1 MPSVLDESGCRNFRQ
16 MGVEGGDRVGGPG
29 STDRNSS
36 DSVFCVCFQSV
47 TYLTELQRG
56 SNGFI

>member
-1 MPSVLDESGCRNFRQ
+1 MPSLLDESGCRNFRQ
-16 MGVEGGDRVGGPG
+16 MGVEGGDRVGDPG

-36 DSVFCVCFQSV
+36 DSVLCVCFQSL
-47 TYLTELQRG
+47 TYLRG